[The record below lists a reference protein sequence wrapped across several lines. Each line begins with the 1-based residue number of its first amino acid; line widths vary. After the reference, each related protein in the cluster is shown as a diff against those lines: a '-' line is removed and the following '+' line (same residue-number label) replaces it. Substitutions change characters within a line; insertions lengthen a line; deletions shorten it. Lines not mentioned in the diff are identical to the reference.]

1 MEQVNWRECEDGEL
15 ALAAT
20 LGELAA
26 FDELVRRFRP
36 AVLAVARQIVG
47 AEAAEDVAQD
57 AFLLAFKAL
66 PQLEEA
72 DKFGSWL
79 YAITRHRA
87 LRFRENRAHQE
98 ETGHSEI
105 DALILQHTPELA
117 RHPAEEVE
125 RLEKRRDVREAM
137 AQLPEE
143 FQIVLQLRYFDEV
156 PVARIAEFLHLPL
169 TTVKW
174 RLHQGR
180 RLMKKHLENR
190 WREEPLKKERR
201 RHERSAR
208 QNQTRSAPSGADVG
222 EHRQDGEGRQPDGNV
237 ARGERDG
244 YLSI

>member
-1 MEQVNWRECEDGEL
+1 MEQINWRECEDGEL

-20 LGELAA
+20 LGALAA

-57 AFLLAFKAL
+57 SFLLAFKAL
-66 PQLEEA
+66 PQLEDP

-79 YAITRHRA
+79 HAITRHRA
-87 LRFRENRAHQE
+87 LRFSQNRARQE
-98 ETGHSEI
+98 ETERSEI

-125 RLEKRRDVREAM
+125 RQESQRDVREAM

-143 FQIVLQLRYFDEV
+143 FQIVLQLRYFDEM
-156 PVARIAEFLHLPL
+156 PVARIAEFLNLPL

-174 RLHQGR
+174 RLHKGR
-180 RLMKKHLENR
+180 LLMKKHLEHR
-190 WREEPLKKERR
+190 WREEPIEKE
-201 RHERSAR
+201 EEK
-208 QNQTRSAPSGADVG
+208 T
-222 EHRQDGEGRQPDGNV
+222 
-237 ARGERDG
+237 
-244 YLSI
+244 